1 MSKKT
6 NERRRK
12 EAAINQSLLNF
23 NSLRK
28 SLQDTKVMGRK
39 RQRSRNEKLDRLQRN
54 LTGSQ
59 SCKARSDF
67 NYFPADVLGQGRDMF
82 IG

>member
-1 MSKKT
+1 METIQTLKT
-6 NERRRK
+6 
-12 EAAINQSLLNF
+12 F

-59 SCKARSDF
+59 SCRARSDF
-67 NYFPADVLGQGRDMF
+67 NYFPSDVLGQGRDMF

>member
-12 EAAINQSLLNF
+12 EAAINQSLKTF

-39 RQRSRNEKLDRLQRN
+39 RQRSRNEKLDRLQMN
-54 LTGSQ
+54 LTATQ
-59 SCKARSDF
+59 SGRARQSW
-67 NYFPADVLGQGRDMF
+67 NYYPDEKQAY
-82 IG
+82 IS